1 MKARIEP
8 HGPLDRKIRFYRR
21 VLEKS
26 WPRFNQ
32 GWKILAGN
40 FQISASIA
48 ANTHIEWPDRIGRFF
63 DMVGD
68 IANLNVMHLP
78 GLACAVTSS
87 FFLKWSLQM
96 ASLPAILLGCYA
108 LFKYRS
114 RVLIAQAPTKPILL
128 EQVAVDLSLAVKIG
142 QAKTSISSWAFMSVY
157 LLYPGTC
164 RQIFAM
170 FKCRNME
177 IEAGYL
183 IADMRQ
189 PCFNLDGSYNET
201 YFYFMILAS
210 ACAVLFAFGI
220 PFVLGA
226 CDIDSRYRCLRM
238 LPFDPQLG
246 H

>member
-1 MKARIEP
+1 MKARIQP

-40 FQISASIA
+40 LQISASIA
-48 ANTHIEWPDRIGRFF
+48 ANTHIEWPDGIGRFF
-63 DMVGD
+63 ESVGNF
-68 IANLNVMHLP
+68 ANLNVMHMP
-78 GLACAVTSS
+78 GVACVVTSS

-96 ASLPAILLGCYA
+96 VLLPAILLGCYA

-114 RVLIAQAPTKPILL
+114 RALIAQAPTKPDLL

-142 QAKTSISSWAFMSVY
+142 QAKTSISAWAFMSVY

-170 FKCRNME
+170 FKCRE
-177 IEAGYL
+177 LDHESSYL
-183 IADMRQ
+183 TSDMRQ
-189 PCFNLDGSYNET
+189 PCRTIDGSYDET
-201 YFYFMILAS
+201 YFVFYFLAW
-210 ACAVLFAFGI
+210 ACVVLFAFGI

-226 CDIDSRYRCLRM
+226 CDTDSRNI
-238 LPFDPQLG
+238 FDFE